1 MPTLPSH
8 GLAAVAIL
16 AGVERRRLRPD
27 LALAGAICAM
37 LPDVDVIGLRLGVH
51 YGSMLGHR
59 GLTHSIFFAAAV
71 ATIISI
77 VATFEDVG
85 RLRAWVY
92 LFLCVCSH
100 GVLDAATNGGLGVA
114 FLSPFSN
121 TRYFWPVR
129 PIEVSPI
136 GLGHAWVGR
145 GAAVLFSELRW
156 VWMPSLAIILSAFAR
171 SRSPR
176 PRGDRVVT
184 S

>member
-27 LALAGAICAM
+27 LAAVGAICAM
-37 LPDVDVIGLRLGVH
+37 LPDVDVIGLRLGIQ

-59 GLTHSIFFAAAV
+59 GFTHSIFFAAIV
-71 ATIISI
+71 ATIIAI
-77 VATFEDVG
+77 VATFEDVT
-85 RLRAWVY
+85 RPRAWLFV
-92 LFLCVCSH
+92 FLCVCSH

-145 GAAVLFSELRW
+145 AVTVLLSELRW
-156 VWMPSLAIILSAFAR
+156 VWAPSLALILSSYWR
-171 SRSPR
+171 SREPR
-176 PRGDRVVT
+176 TADSRA
-184 S
+184 

>member
-16 AGVERRRLRPD
+16 AGVERGRLRPD
-27 LALAGAICAM
+27 LAVAGAICAM
-37 LPDVDVIGLRLGVH
+37 LPDVDVIGLRLGVQ

-59 GLTHSIFFAAAV
+59 GFTHSIFFAAAIATVV
-71 ATIISI
+71 AAVTE
-77 VATFEDVG
+77 FEDVG
-85 RLRAWVY
+85 RFRAWVY

-121 TRYFWPVR
+121 ARYFWPVR

-136 GLGHAWVGR
+136 GLGHAWSTR
-145 GAAVLFSELRW
+145 GVPVFLSELRW
-156 VWMPSLAIILSAFAR
+156 IWAPCLAIILSGYVR
-171 SRSPR
+171 SRGPR
-176 PRGDRVVT
+176 PRRDRVVT